1 MSLRTATSGKDPMSR
16 VYTLLIG
23 LLLSLISLSLQAAQL
38 TASVDRTRL
47 NAGETV
53 ELTLETDDVTQ
64 FGKPDMSALESSF
77 EVRDTRQLN
86 SLKTLDGS
94 SQATTRWIVTLL
106 PRETGSVLIPSLQL
120 GELKSQPLTL
130 QVLQSEPQ
138 DPGSH
143 LASIFIEASLDQDS
157 VYVQAQTVLT
167 LRVYHSVSLFDDSS
181 LSPLQVPD
189 ARVEKLG
196 DSRTYEKLINGVR
209 HGVIETRY
217 AIYPQQSGVLK
228 IPAQVFSAT
237 LVQTPAEGSQGQD
250 ANPFGP
256 QPGRSVRVK
265 SAEVPLTVKP
275 KPADYP
281 ADVAWLPARSISL
294 EESWSPEPGTTQV
307 GDSLTRTLI
316 LKAEG
321 LAGAQLPPLPPTE
334 VPGLRRYPDQPQLR
348 NLPSER
354 GLIGTREEREALV
367 PTRAGAIDLPAVEVT
382 WWNTREDHLE
392 HTSLAARTL
401 QISSNPGLAV
411 DTPVNNDMSG
421 VTVIGPPV
429 WPWQLSTLL
438 LACTTFYGFAL
449 WWRARGQPAIARAVQ
464 TGPSPRTVL
473 DDLKRACLAN
483 DPQGTRQALDA
494 WARQQPETLAEMAA
508 RFVPLSD
515 ALDGLNGALY
525 SETGKLWLGEDLWR
539 AVRKLPAAEHIKDP
553 AGDAG
558 LPPLYPK

>member
-1 MSLRTATSGKDPMSR
+1 MSR
-16 VYTLLIG
+16 VYPLLTG
-23 LLLSLISLSLQAAQL
+23 LLLSLVVLSAQAAEL
-38 TASVDRTRL
+38 KASVDRTRL

-64 FGKPDMSALESSF
+64 FGKPDLSSLDRDF

-86 SLKTLDGS
+86 RLTTLGGNN
-94 SQATTRWIVTLL
+94 QATTQWIITLL
-106 PRETGSVLIPSLQL
+106 PRQTGSVVIPALQL

-130 QVLQSEPQ
+130 QILQSEPTEQ
-138 DPGSH
+138 SNH
-143 LASIFIEASLDQDS
+143 LAPVFIEATLDQDS
-157 VYVQAQTVLT
+157 VYVQAQAVLT
-167 LRVYHSVSLFDDSS
+167 LRIYHSVSLFDDSS

-196 DSRTYEKLINGVR
+196 DSRTYEKLINGIR
-209 HGVIETRY
+209 HGVIEMRY
-217 AIYPQQSGVLK
+217 ALYPQHSGVLN
-228 IPAQVFSAT
+228 IPPQVFSAT
-237 LVQTPAEGSQGQD
+237 QVQPQAAGAQSQD
-250 ANPFGP
+250 VNPFGP
-256 QPGRSVRVK
+256 QPGKVTRVS
-265 SAEVPLTVKP
+265 SAEIPLTVKP
-275 KPADYP
+275 MPADYP
-281 ADVAWLPARSISL
+281 AHVPWLPARSINL
-294 EESWSPEPGTTQV
+294 EESWSPEPGKTQV
-307 GDSLTRTLI
+307 GDSLTRTII

-321 LAGAQLPPLPPTE
+321 LAGAQLPPLPATE

-367 PTRAGAIDLPAVEVT
+367 PARAGAIELPAVEVT

-392 HTSLAARTL
+392 HTSLPARTL
-401 QISSNPGLAV
+401 QIGINPGLTV
-411 DTPVNNDMSG
+411 DTPVSSDMG
-421 VTVIGPPV
+421 GLTIIGPPV
-429 WPWQLSTLL
+429 WPWQMSTLFF
-438 LACTTFYGFAL
+438 ACTTLLGCVL
-449 WWRARGQPAIARAVQ
+449 WWRARSQPAIARTVQ
-464 TGPSPRTVL
+464 AGPSPRTVL

-483 DPQGTRQALDA
+483 DPQATRQALDA
-494 WARQQPETLAEMAA
+494 WARQQPDTLADMAA

-539 AVRKLPAAEHIKDP
+539 AIRTLPAAEHIQDP